1 VETLFAGNGVLVQL
15 VHAANI
21 ACHVLFG
28 TAALLVGFRQILTS
42 PVEVH
47 HAKRGRQFVAA
58 VTVVLFTATIGL
70 TLFEFRAFLA
80 VITALAAY
88 WTYSGL
94 RTLRIRYSG
103 PQLQDAVASLTGLAA
118 VSGFIWFLPQVSLPW
133 NPAVIYSTLA
143 TLAVICTYDLLRF
156 AFPARWFR
164 QLWIYEH
171 VVKMISAHS
180 AVFAAFAGTVLAA
193 AQPFSQLAPSVFSIA
208 AIAIYLSMLGRGRLK
223 LNGDGSGLLPTSG
236 A

>member
-1 VETLFAGNGVLVQL
+1 METLFAGDGVLVQL
-15 VHAANI
+15 IHAANI
-21 ACHVLFG
+21 ASHVLFG
-28 TAALLVGFRQILTS
+28 TAALLIGFRQILTS
-42 PVEVH
+42 PLKAH

-80 VITALAAY
+80 VITALAGY
-88 WTYSGL
+88 WTYSGM
-94 RTLRIRYSG
+94 RTLRIRHGG
-103 PQLQDAVASLTGLAA
+103 PKLQDAVASLIGLAA
-118 VSGFIWFLPQVSLPW
+118 VTGFMWFLPQVSLSW

-143 TLAVICTYDLLRF
+143 SLAVICVYDLLRF

-193 AQPFSQLAPSVFSIA
+193 AQPFSQLAPSVFSIG
-208 AIAIYLSMLGRGRLK
+208 AIVIYLSMLGRGRLK
-223 LNGDGSGLLPTSG
+223 LNRDGSGLLPAS
-236 A
+236 AA